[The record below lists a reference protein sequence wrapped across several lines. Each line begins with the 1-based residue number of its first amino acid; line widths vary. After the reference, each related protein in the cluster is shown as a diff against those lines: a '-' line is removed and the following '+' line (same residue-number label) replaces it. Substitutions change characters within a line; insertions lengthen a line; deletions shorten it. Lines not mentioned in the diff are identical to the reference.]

1 MIDAIIRGS
10 LGQLGSAIL
19 DFYQANSLLVN
30 GIILFYLLMLIL
42 GRQTHTMLKN
52 HIKEYFLQR
61 YGEEVQNKSNR
72 WFKKTLEKN
81 DLDWQALSKSSWM
94 PIIVSP
100 KSLMVRF
107 KSIKNLKKI
116 FTSEQIAALFKN
128 QADA

>member
-42 GRQTHTMLKN
+42 GRQTHTILKN
-52 HIKEYFLQR
+52 RIKEYFLQR
-61 YGEEVQNKSNR
+61 YGEEVQNKSNK

-81 DLDWQALSKSSWM
+81 DLDWQTLSKSSWM

-100 KSLMVRF
+100 KSILLRC

-116 FTSEQIAALFKN
+116 FTSEQIAELFKD
-128 QADA
+128 QTDA

>member
-1 MIDAIIRGS
+1 MIDAMVRGS
-10 LGQLGSAIL
+10 LGKLGSAIL
-19 DFYQANSLLVN
+19 DFYQTNSLLVN
-30 GIILFYLLMLIL
+30 GIILFYLLVLIL
-42 GRQTHTMLKN
+42 GRQTYAILKT
-52 HIKEYFLQR
+52 HIKEYLLQR
-61 YGEEVQNKSNR
+61 YGEDVQNKSNR